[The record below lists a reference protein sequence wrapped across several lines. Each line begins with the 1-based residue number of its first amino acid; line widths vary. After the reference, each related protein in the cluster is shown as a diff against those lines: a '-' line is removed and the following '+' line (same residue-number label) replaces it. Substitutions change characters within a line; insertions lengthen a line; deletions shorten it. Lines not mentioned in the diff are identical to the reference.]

1 MARRS
6 PCDRTCHTKGVRR
19 FPEFRSVTHRSS
31 FYAYCIASI
40 FDTRLMRP
48 YTCTY
53 NVTEVMQLPR
63 VTDATHASMPCAAQT
78 QAQLL
83 PHHAIAIA
91 TRSIAICHVHKRAT
105 PTPANRLRRRG
116 VATTSC
122 VRRGQAARYS
132 SPTREMKSACLRA
145 RAGCAQRSA
154 GEAACADRSLVAGAT
169 TTRQRGR
176 TTIKNRLKRAENE

>member
-1 MARRS
+1 M
-6 PCDRTCHTKGVRR
+6 
-19 FPEFRSVTHRSS
+19 THRSS

-105 PTPANRLRRRG
+105 PTPANRLQRRG
-116 VATTSC
+116 VVLLSVCGGARLHAAPLRG
-122 VRRGQAARYS
+122 RRRYRDARMRTPAAAS
-132 SPTREMKSACLRA
+132 GVPTRRHAQLTISSQARRRLGKELKPPSRRA
-145 RAGCAQRSA
+145 S
-154 GEAACADRSLVAGAT
+154 
-169 TTRQRGR
+169 
-176 TTIKNRLKRAENE
+176 NE